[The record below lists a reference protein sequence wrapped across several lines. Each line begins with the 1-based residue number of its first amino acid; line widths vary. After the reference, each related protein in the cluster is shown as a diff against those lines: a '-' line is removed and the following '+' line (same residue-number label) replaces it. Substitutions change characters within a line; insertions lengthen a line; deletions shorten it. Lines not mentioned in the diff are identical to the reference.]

1 MSSTIPYAG
10 SEELEEILLNKSLTP
25 GKDYLVVDV
34 RDEDFKNGNIPNA
47 INVPAHEVADRANE
61 LVEKYSKVPKV
72 FFHCALSQVRG
83 PKSARIYNEAL
94 QESGNNHNQEV
105 LVLRG
110 GFTDWQLKY
119 KLRPELLENYNS
131 TYWSNVD
138 FY

>member
-1 MSSTIPYAG
+1 MSSTIPYV
-10 SEELEEILLNKSLTP
+10 SNDELAQFVLNKSLTP

-34 RDEDFKNGNIPNA
+34 RDEDFQNGNIPNA
-47 INVPAHEVADRANE
+47 INIPAHEIAERADDLIDRYQA
-61 LVEKYSKVPKV
+61 VPKI

-94 QESGNNHNQEV
+94 QERGNVSNQEV
-105 LVLRG
+105 FILRG

-119 KLRPELLENYNS
+119 KQRPELLENYNS
-131 TYWSNVD
+131 TYWSNMD